1 MFNPTIFFSPTSYP
15 NEGYQCEMELSH
27 YKDGNLAI
35 SLVSVLDGSPVA
47 KATVNIEGVK
57 LASNE
62 VCIKDYSENAGML
75 MALQAA
81 GIVESVVD
89 VVQSGYVDVPVVT
102 LTDNVMEVYETI
114 DGLNNLRGVDNHVV

>member
-1 MFNPTIFFSPTSYP
+1 MFNPTVIFSGYTCSVQFSRYHD
-15 NEGYQCEMELSH
+15 N
-27 YKDGNLAI
+27 NLAI
-35 SLVSVLDGSPVA
+35 SLVDVIHSSPVA

-62 VCIKDYSENAGML
+62 VCIKDYSENAGMI

-81 GIVESVVD
+81 GIVERVVD

-102 LTDNVMEVYETI
+102 LTDNVMNVYDSI
-114 DGLNNLRGVDNHVV
+114 DGFNNLRGVENHAV

>member
-1 MFNPTIFFSPTSYP
+1 MFNPTVIFSGYTCDVQFSRYHD
-15 NEGYQCEMELSH
+15 N
-27 YKDGNLAI
+27 NLAI
-35 SLVSVLDGSPVA
+35 ILVDIVAGGPVA
-47 KATVNIEGVK
+47 TAPVNIDGVK

-62 VCIKDYSENAGML
+62 VCIKDYSENTGML

-89 VVQSGYVDVPVVT
+89 VVQSGFVDVPVVT

-114 DGLNNLRGVDNHVV
+114 DGFNKARGVENHVV

>member
-1 MFNPTIFFSPTSYP
+1 MFNPEIFFSPTNYP
-15 NEGYQCEMELSH
+15 NEGYRCFLEFGH
-27 YKDGNLAI
+27 YPNGNLAI
-35 SLVSVLDGSPVA
+35 SLVDVIHSSPVA

-75 MALQAA
+75 MALQAS
-81 GIVESVVD
+81 GIVERVVD

-114 DGLNNLRGVDNHVV
+114 DGFNNLRGVDNHVV